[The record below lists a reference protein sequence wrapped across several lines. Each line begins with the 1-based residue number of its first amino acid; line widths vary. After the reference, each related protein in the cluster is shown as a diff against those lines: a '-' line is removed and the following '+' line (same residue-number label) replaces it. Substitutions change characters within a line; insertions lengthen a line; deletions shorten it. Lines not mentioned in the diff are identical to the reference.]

1 MSTGLQEWLAL
12 LIVAAVAGAILFRRL
27 RSRRRKKRTREAS
40 VSPDQIGR
48 RR

>member
-12 LIVAAVAGAILFRRL
+12 AIVAAVAGAILFRRL
-27 RSRRRKKRTREAS
+27 RSRRRKKRVKEAR